1 MTTPWQLGLFI
12 VFYHDWEWFLQTTCI
27 KMVSGGWFM
36 TLIDIDIVLSTLYE
50 MKEQT
55 RINLCVVLSWF
66 IHLSEDLSIQHRAE
80 QWIVRHPIF
89 CQEQPSLH
97 YSKWMDY
104 IAMDS
109 RECTMVFNGLAV
121 FSLCFHVYDLVP
133 ASASLKLPLTG
144 TADRTPFPS
153 DVAINSKGRAVFR
166 RRGRIWNLSTIV

>member
-1 MTTPWQLGLFI
+1 MGYIMQLQEKSYTMTTPWQLGLFI
-12 VFYHDWEWFLQTTCI
+12 VFYHDWNGFYRPHI
-27 KMVSGGWFM
+27 KKCFFFFWGMVY
-36 TLIDIDIVLSTLYE
+36 DIDIVLSTLYE

-55 RINLCVVLSWF
+55 RINLCVDLSCF
-66 IHLSEDLSIQHRAE
+66 IRLSEDLSIQHRAE

-109 RECTMVFNGLAV
+109 RECTMMFNGLAV
-121 FSLCFHVYDLVP
+121 FSLCFHVYDRVP

-144 TADRTPFPS
+144 TADRTPFP
-153 DVAINSKGRAVFR
+153 
-166 RRGRIWNLSTIV
+166 T